1 MFTNDN
7 TECST
12 KVTVISQNKF
22 DKWLEKQPTFIRN
35 WCLSNNFKGEN
46 GKILNIP
53 YPDGRLK
60 EVLIG
65 EGLNQNL
72 SGVANFS
79 SKNIGNYYLFI
90 KFADSKEIEIQ
101 KAWAWGGYKFNKSS
115 PKNLLYV
122 INPETLRYLVISDKL
137 SLSLIFLLLKSINVN
152 VVRVPLFLLLI
163 ILKKAFS
170 KVLR

>member
-46 GKILNIP
+46 SKILKIP

-72 SGVANFS
+72 SGVADFS
-79 SKNIGNYYLFI
+79 SKNKGNYYLFI
-90 KFADSKEIEIQ
+90 KLPDWEFVIDWK
-101 KAWAWGGYKFNKSS
+101 YKQELDLRSLKSS
-115 PKNLLYV
+115 IHLKKKLHQFIKYY
-122 INPETLRYLVISDKL
+122 EKL
-137 SLSLIFLLLKSINVN
+137 SKWMSLKTPSYCNVLITLDKNQSI
-152 VVRVPLFLLLI
+152 
-163 ILKKAFS
+163 KKITY
-170 KVLR
+170 K